1 MTDASQTLARRWIVT
16 VVSVVV
22 CGLIPLVSV
31 YYVFADVATGKGQIP
46 DLRFAYYPA
55 AKAILAGGDFY
66 PHGDFVLRSGFV
78 LDYVYPP
85 LTAIAV
91 IPLTVIPVHAAEF
104 VFAGLLVVVFLATL
118 AVLGVRDWRC
128 YGLAFAW
135 PCVVD
140 AVQTGN
146 VTIFLCFFAALA
158 WRFRDHAFRSGA
170 SLGLSLATKI
180 LLWPLWLWLV
190 ASGRIRSALWSIGV
204 ATTVLLVTWGAIGF
218 DGLRDYPG
226 LLHRLSTFM
235 DGRSYTVYAL
245 GLDLGLPSQLAR
257 FLWIVLGVGLLAATW
272 VVARRGDDRRAF
284 VLALTATLACTPI
297 VWLHYL
303 SFIVVAV
310 AVMQPRLAP
319 IWFMG
324 FPMRAFDATGVYN
337 GSPFQNAAML
347 LIAAVTVALALAD
360 GWPRLPAL
368 RPTAG
373 RRALE
378 TSGTA

>member
-1 MTDASQTLARRWIVT
+1 MTDAPRTAIRRSLVTLVSIVL
-16 VVSVVV
+16 
-22 CGLIPLVSV
+22 CGLVPLVSV
-31 YYVFADVATGKGQIP
+31 YYVFADAITGKGQIP
-46 DLRFAYYPA
+46 DFRFAYYPA
-55 AKAILAGGDFY
+55 AKAILAGGDIY

-91 IPLTVIPVHAAEF
+91 IPLTVIPVHAAEIA
-104 VFAGLLVVVFLATL
+104 FAGLLVAVFLATL

-146 VTIFLCFFAALA
+146 VTVFLCFFAALA
-158 WRFRDHAFRSGA
+158 WRFRDSAFRSGA
-170 SLGLSLATKI
+170 SLGLSLATKV
-180 LLWPLWLWLV
+180 LLWPLVIWLA
-190 ASGRIRSALWSIGV
+190 ASGRLRSALWSVGIAA
-204 ATTVLLVTWGAIGF
+204 ATMLVTWGAIGF
-218 DGLRDYPG
+218 SGMSDYPG
-226 LLHRLSTFM
+226 LLHRLSDFM

-245 GLDLGLPSQLAR
+245 GLDAGLPSPLAR
-257 FLWIVLGVGLLAATW
+257 SLWLVLAVALLAATA

-297 VWLHYL
+297 VWLHYFSL
-303 SFIVVAV
+303 LVVAV

-319 IWFMG
+319 VWFMG
-324 FPMRAFDATGVYN
+324 FAMRAFDATGVFN

-347 LIAAVTVALALAD
+347 GVAAVTVALALAD

-368 RPTAG
+368 RPRTG
-373 RRALE
+373 RGALE
-378 TSGTA
+378 TGATA